1 MTTTMAKS
9 KQAPELS
16 IIVISYNTKAITK
29 KCIQSIVKSMIESKI
44 RYELLIVDNNSSDG
58 SQEMIKDYEKKYKNI
73 IFIPNK
79 INEGFAK
86 ANNRAAKISK
96 GSYLLFLNSDVI
108 VLEKAVAKLLNFLKT
123 HKKTVHFA
131 GGKLLNQDYSIQP
144 SCGPFYTPLVVF
156 GALFL
161 RGDYW
166 GLTRSSPN
174 KVTETDW
181 VSGAC
186 LLTKKEY
193 YETLHGFDEGIF
205 MYMDEVDLLY
215 RAKKIKYNIFFYPQ
229 ARFIHL
235 GSASSNG
242 KTYPILQVYR
252 GLIYFYKKHLPG
264 SIFLLRFML
273 KLKAVIG
280 VIVGTLANNTYLK
293 KTYGEAYKI
302 A

>member
-29 KCIQSIVKSMIESKI
+29 KCIQSILKSMIECKI
-44 RYELLIVDNNSSDG
+44 RHELLIVDNNSSDG

-131 GGKLLNQDYSIQP
+131 GGKLLNQDYSLQP